1 MSYRFVKV
9 TSFYRDY
16 LNYYYAKPDNNLN
29 LSYAE
34 QYKKLMGDCFA
45 WADFYQQNL
54 QKIGI
59 EAFEIV
65 YNAEPLQQAWAKEH
79 DMNLKNK
86 ELLVEQLK
94 TLAPEIVLF
103 QDSNLF
109 NGKWIDYIKSEIP
122 SIKKVIGSCCN
133 PFTAHQIQLYKNF
146 DFMITCSPFFDE
158 QFKNSGLKSYH
169 VMHAFEKDILNRI
182 NLSSPKNKIDFMFIG
197 SLIPSNDFHDNRI
210 QIIEELLRRGID
222 LKVYSKLNKENN
234 LELIA
239 KKIMYYQTKILMN
252 TGFHN
257 IVENNLTLK
266 KFSILNSVPK
276 NPHISGI
283 LRDRVRP
290 PVFGLEMY
298 QAIADSNICLN
309 IHGGV
314 AGDYAANIR
323 LFEITGAG
331 SCMVTDWKKNLNDIF
346 KIDSEVVAFKTAGEC
361 IEKVKWL
368 LNNPKER
375 QNISMAGQRRVLK
388 DHTFGNRA
396 IQLDAI
402 IRKELNSLKNN

>member
-16 LNYYYAKPDNNLN
+16 LNYYYAKADNNLN
-29 LSYAE
+29 YSYDV

-79 DMNLKNK
+79 GTVLKNR
-86 ELLVEQLK
+86 ELLFFQLK
-94 TLAPEIVLF
+94 TIAPEIVFF

-109 NGKWIDYIKSEIP
+109 NGEWIDYLKREIP
-122 SIKKVIGSCCN
+122 SIKKVIGWCCN
-133 PFTAHQIQLYKNF
+133 PFTSNQIQLYKNF
-146 DFMITCSPFFDE
+146 DFMLTCSPAFNERFIE
-158 QFKNSGLKSYH
+158 SGLKSFQL
-169 VMHAFEKDILNRI
+169 MHAFETNILDRI
-182 NLSSPKNKIDFMFIG
+182 NTGSVIDKIDFLFIG
-197 SLIPSNDFHDNRI
+197 SLIPSNDFHDARI
-210 QIIEELLRRGID
+210 QIIEELLYSGVY
-222 LKVYSKLNKENN
+222 LKVYSKLNIDSN
-234 LELIA
+234 LKLIA

-252 TGFHN
+252 TGFQN
-257 IVENNLTLK
+257 IVDKNLTLK
-266 KFSILNSVPK
+266 KFSILKSIPR
-276 NPHISGI
+276 NPGISGI
-283 LRDRVRP
+283 LRDKVKP

-298 QAIADSNICLN
+298 NTIADSNISLN

-314 AGDYAANIR
+314 AGNYAANIR

-346 KIDSEVVAFKTAGEC
+346 EIDTEVVAFKTAEEC

-368 LNNPKER
+368 LNNPTER
-375 QNISMAGQRRVLK
+375 EKISRAGQRRVLK
-388 DHTFGNRA
+388 DHTFAKRA
-396 IQLDAI
+396 LQLDEI
-402 IRKELNSLKNN
+402 IRKELNNL